1 MIFVDTGYL
10 LAVLNPRDELYERAQ
25 RWAAAIDERLV
36 TSECVLWE
44 LVNTLSAPVDRPK
57 AHEAIAEI
65 RSSVNWELVYTTPA
79 LFSEGLSLHQ
89 QRPDKYWSLTDCISF
104 VVMQQ
109 RDLQQALAFD
119 HHFEQAGFEPL
130 LRHDPQ

>member
-36 TSECVLWE
+36 TTECVLWE

-65 RSSVNWELVYTTPA
+65 RSSENWELVLYDIGVVFRGLIAPPA
-79 LFSEGLSLHQ
+79 ASG
-89 QRPDKYWSLTDCISF
+89 
-104 VVMQQ
+104 
-109 RDLQQALAFD
+109 
-119 HHFEQAGFEPL
+119 
-130 LRHDPQ
+130 